1 METCKSLDE
10 VRGHI
15 DRLDQ
20 QIIGLLSERSQYV
33 KQAATFKKDTD
44 AVKAP
49 ARVEAVITKV
59 RELASANEL
68 NPLVAEQVYRA
79 MIAAFIEDELQE
91 HARLQQMPKPAA
103 DSDTQ
108 A

>member
-91 HARLQQMPKPAA
+91 HTRLQ
-103 DSDTQ
+103 
-108 A
+108 